1 MKQYKTILFFFLF
14 VSVQCITGCSP
25 DDSSVIETVN
35 ADESGDSLV
44 AANKRLRQE
53 LAMKDSAI
61 NQSIRMFNEIE
72 QNLSEIAQKQG
83 LIRLDPNN
91 SDAELSGDK
100 KSKIIEEITAINT
113 LLQEN
118 KEKVNVLRGKL
129 KKADVKIGELEKMLE
144 RLIKDVDQK
153 EKTIAELREELA
165 RYDIAMDELT
175 ATLNQKDEV
184 IAEKEDELNTAYYV
198 IGSSKELKEQGIIT
212 KSGGFIGIGKIKKLR
227 EDFNKDYFTQV
238 DITKTKEI
246 TLGNK
251 KVDILTT
258 HPKTAYKLKGDKVI
272 EKLEI
277 TNPKEF
283 WSVSKYLVLVV
294 E

>member
-1 MKQYKTILFFFLF
+1 MKNSKIVLILFLF
-14 VSVQCITGCSP
+14 VSVQWLTGCNP
-25 DDSSVIETVN
+25 DDNSVIETVN
-35 ADESGDSLV
+35 SGESGDSLV

-72 QNLSEIAQKQG
+72 ENLSQIGQKQG
-83 LIRLDPNN
+83 LIGLNPNSNDPEIT
-91 SDAELSGDK
+91 DDK
-100 KSKIIEEITAINT
+100 KSRIIEEITAINT

-118 KEKVNVLRGKL
+118 KEKVNVLRSKL

-175 ATLNQKDEV
+175 ATLNQKDET
-184 IAEKEDELNTAYYV
+184 IQEKDDELNTAYYV
-198 IGSSKELKEQGIIT
+198 IGTSKELKEHGIIT

-227 EDFNKDYFTQV
+227 ADFNKDYFTQV
-238 DITKTKEI
+238 DITKTREI

-277 TNPKEF
+277 TNPKDF